1 MLKNYSILFRFLTFL
16 LFEFLKYYDLDL
28 EFKHDKQQ

>member
-1 MLKNYSILFRFLTFL
+1 MLKNYTILFRFLIFL

-28 EFKHDKQQ
+28 ECKHGKQQ